1 MTTTPEIIDL
11 LIEARWIATVAPDT
25 VLKSHAVAV
34 DNGRI
39 LSILP
44 AGEARVRYAP
54 KETVSLQEH
63 ILIPGLINL
72 HTHAAMSLM
81 RGLAD
86 DLPLMDWL
94 QKHIWPAEAAHM
106 STQFV
111 YDGTR
116 LACA

>member
-44 AGEARVRYAP
+44 AGNEARVRYAP

-63 ILIPGLINL
+63 ILIP
-72 HTHAAMSLM
+72 
-81 RGLAD
+81 
-86 DLPLMDWL
+86 
-94 QKHIWPAEAAHM
+94 
-106 STQFV
+106 V
-111 YDGTR
+111 
-116 LACA
+116 